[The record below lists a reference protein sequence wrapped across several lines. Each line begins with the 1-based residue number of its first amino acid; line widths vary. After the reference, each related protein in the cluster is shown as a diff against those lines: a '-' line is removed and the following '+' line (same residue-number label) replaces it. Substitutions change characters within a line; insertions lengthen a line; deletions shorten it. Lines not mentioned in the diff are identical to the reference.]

1 MLSASRLARIV
12 LPVPDVAAAAE
23 FYERRLGLPR
33 GGEAPGEAHL
43 LAGGVELWLRP
54 GEGAAGPCDLVF
66 LTDDLPGAC
75 HALRS
80 RGVPPGT
87 PHRQALGT
95 LVSLHGPGGHRLR
108 LYEPSAAALAG
119 PAGPVIRDVR
129 RVHGAGR
136 PNPMPLLAVV
146 VPETDRRAS
155 RELYYS
161 GLGLALLGR
170 SPCGEPGRAAATLD
184 AYDAG
189 WVLLVTRHGPVPE
202 RAPGVA
208 FVYEVTGAD
217 RLCARLSGRP
227 VPVAPGMGQLVRPAD
242 PGAPAVY
249 LCEDCT
255 PEPGEP
261 ALPAARW

>member
-23 FYERRLGLPR
+23 FYEGRLGLSR
-33 GGEAPGEAHL
+33 AGEARL

-66 LTDDLPGAC
+66 LADDLTGAC
-75 HALRS
+75 QALRD

-87 PHRQALGT
+87 PHRQPFGT
-95 LVSLHGPGGHRLR
+95 FVSVRGPGGHRLR
-108 LYEPSAAALAG
+108 LFEPSAAALAG

-136 PNPMPLLAVV
+136 PIRTPLLAVV

-170 SPCGEPGRAAATLD
+170 SPCGEAGGAATLD

-189 WVLLVTRHGPVPE
+189 WVLLVTRHGPVPD
-202 RAPGVA
+202 RAPGMA

-227 VPVAPGMGQLVRPAD
+227 VPVAPGMGQVVRSAD
-242 PGAPAVY
+242 PFAPAVY

-261 ALPAARW
+261 ALPAVCW